1 MNYEVIGSTI
11 LSLDWTNNTI
21 CVLKKIGE
29 AEQEKIAEM
38 LSHQE
43 GLYPVRGSLFNSGV
57 SVAGCMV
64 SVWQSAEHTL
74 IRITTG

>member
-11 LSLDWTNNTI
+11 LSLDWTSDTI
-21 CVLKKIGE
+21 CVLKRIGE
-29 AEQEKIAEM
+29 AEQEKSAEM

-43 GLYPVRGSLFNSGV
+43 GLYRVRGNLFNSGV

-64 SVWQSAEHTL
+64 SV
-74 IRITTG
+74 